1 MKLRQLFVAAAMAVL
16 AVVSCQKNAL
26 PETSDQE
33 QEYVTVQLGMG
44 GELDVTYEPM
54 TRGNDNNDLYGIQ
67 VYSAPKDQENP
78 SWSYYAYGLFDDVN
92 DLTVS
97 LLKGFQYKF
106 VATMVVDGKSKI
118 TNYSTNKYSYPFYVL
133 GQESGRK
140 LLDNKFTYGAG
151 SHISDIGSGYSY
163 LIEGSSNESYY
174 RPNTDRYYG
183 ELVGYVPED
192 SSNDKAKIKMVRTS
206 FQATFQAKGKLAVT
220 GQLEILMDDAPAVV
234 LDLANEKKHSD
245 YYTFQYVK
253 KAHDN
258 KNSYEEKIDVSI
270 NWYYQNEDGSTVT
283 VPLGTHKITY
293 PRVQNT
299 VLHINLENTNID
311 GGIGF
316 ELTEAGEMALG
327 EEYTIN
333 DGNNVDTEI
342 DPNK

>member
-1 MKLRQLFVAAAMAVL
+1 MKLRHLFVAAAMAVV

-44 GELDVTYEPM
+44 GELDITYEPM

-78 SWSYYAYGLFDDVN
+78 SWSYYANGLFDDVS
-92 DLTVS
+92 DITVS

-118 TNYSTNKYSYPFYVL
+118 YSTSENGYHYPFYVF
-133 GQESGRK
+133 GQGGFGS
-140 LLDNKFTYGAG
+140 LDNKFTYSA
-151 SHISDIGSGYSY
+151 SSYISYIDVGCSFLKDQSD
-163 LIEGSSNESYY
+163 YY

-220 GQLEILMDDAPAVV
+220 GQLEILMAKAPAVV

-299 VLHINLENTNID
+299 VLHINLENTNVD

-316 ELTEAGEMALG
+316 ELTEAGEMAAG
-327 EEYTIN
+327 AEYTIN
-333 DGNNVDTEI
+333 DGGNIDTEI

>member
-1 MKLRQLFVAAAMAVL
+1 MKLRQLFVAAAMAVV

-78 SWSYYAYGLFDDVN
+78 SWSYYAYGIFDDVN

-118 TNYSTNKYSYPFYVL
+118 YYSTFKNGYDDPFYVH
-133 GQESGRK
+133 GQGYDS
-140 LLDNKFTYGAG
+140 LDNKFTYSA
-151 SHISDIGSGYSY
+151 SYCISCIDDGYSRLKDTY
-163 LIEGSSNESYY
+163 YYY

-220 GQLEILMDDAPAVV
+220 GQLEILMDEAPAVV

-270 NWYYQNEDGSTVT
+270 NWYYQNEDGSTVA

-299 VLHINLENTNID
+299 VLHINLENTNVD

>member
-1 MKLRQLFVAAAMAVL
+1 MKLRQLFVAAAMAVV

-78 SWSYYAYGLFDDVN
+78 SWSYYAYGTFDDVD

-118 TNYSTNKYSYPFYVL
+118 YCSTSNNGYHYPFYVF
-133 GQESGRK
+133 GQGSYGS
-140 LLDNKFTYGAG
+140 LDNKFTYSA
-151 SHISDIGSGYSY
+151 SSYISYIDAGYSV
-163 LIEGSSNESYY
+163 LKDQSNYY

-220 GQLEILMDDAPAVV
+220 GQLEILMDEAPAVV
-234 LDLANEKKHSD
+234 LDLANEKKHTD
-245 YYTFQYVK
+245 YYTFRFVK
-253 KAHDN
+253 DAHDN

-299 VLHINLENTNID
+299 VLHINLENTNVD

-316 ELTEAGEMALG
+316 ELTEVGEMTLG

>member
-1 MKLRQLFVAAAMAVL
+1 MKLRQLFVAAAMAVV
-16 AVVSCQKNAL
+16 AVVSCQKNAVL
-26 PETSDQE
+26 ETPVQD

-54 TRGNDNNDLYGIQ
+54 TRGNDNDDLYGIQ
-67 VYSAPKDQENP
+67 VYAAPKDQENP

-106 VATMVVDGKSKI
+106 VATMVVDAKSKI
-118 TNYSTNKYSYPFYVL
+118 YYDNYYNAYHNPFYVY
-133 GQESGRK
+133 GQEGGCNS
-140 LLDNKFTYGAG
+140 LDNKFTYSA
-151 SHISDIGSGYSY
+151 SSYMSSINSGWSY
-163 LIEGSSNESYY
+163 FKNLSYY
-174 RPNTDRYYG
+174 HRPNTDRYYG

-220 GQLEILMDDAPAVV
+220 GQLEILMNEAPAVV

-245 YYTFQYVK
+245 YYTFYYVK
-253 KAHDN
+253 DAHDN
-258 KNSYEEKIDVSI
+258 KNSYEEKIPVSI

-299 VLHINLENTNID
+299 VLHINLENTNVD

>member
-1 MKLRQLFVAAAMAVL
+1 MKLRHLFVAAAMAVV

-78 SWSYYAYGLFDDVN
+78 SWSYYAYGLFDDVS
-92 DLTVS
+92 DITVS

-106 VATMVVDGKSKI
+106 VATMVVDGK
-118 TNYSTNKYSYPFYVL
+118 NKLYCYTDGYHTPFWR
-133 GQESGRK
+133 GG
-140 LLDNKFTYGAG
+140 DNTFGNEAISDNFTYSSLNYLPYIDDG
-151 SHISDIGSGYSY
+151 DSY
-163 LIEGSSNESYY
+163 LICRNSYG

-220 GQLEILMDDAPAVV
+220 GQLEILMDKAPAVV

-245 YYTFQYVK
+245 YYTFYYVK

-270 NWYYQNEDGSTVT
+270 NWYYQNEDGSTVA

-299 VLHINLENTNID
+299 VLHINLENTNVD

-316 ELTEAGEMALG
+316 ELTEAGEMAAG
-327 EEYTIN
+327 AEYTIN
-333 DGNNVDTEI
+333 DGGNIDTEI

>member
-1 MKLRQLFVAAAMAVL
+1 MKLRHLFVAAAMAVV

-44 GELDVTYEPM
+44 GELDITYEPM

-78 SWSYYAYGLFDDVN
+78 SWSYYAYGTFDDVN

-118 TNYSTNKYSYPFYVL
+118 YYSTSKNGYHNPFYVH
-133 GQESGRK
+133 GQVSGFDS
-140 LLDNKFTYGAG
+140 LDNKFTYSAG
-151 SHISDIGSGYSY
+151 SYIPYIDYGYSY
-163 LIEGSSNESYY
+163 LKDKSYY
-174 RPNTDRYYG
+174 SRPNTDRYYG

-220 GQLEILMDDAPAVV
+220 GQLEILMDNALAVV

-245 YYTFQYVK
+245 YYTFYYVK
-253 KAHDN
+253 DAHDN

-283 VPLGTHKITY
+283 VPLGTHKIAY
-293 PRVQNT
+293 ARVRNT
-299 VLHINLENTNID
+299 VLHINLENTNVD

-316 ELTEAGEMALG
+316 ELTEAGEMAAG
-327 EEYTIN
+327 AEYTIN
-333 DGNNVDTEI
+333 DGGNIDTEI

>member
-1 MKLRQLFVAAAMAVL
+1 MKLRHLFVAAAMAVV

-44 GELDVTYEPM
+44 GELDITYEPM
-54 TRGNDNNDLYGIQ
+54 TRGNNNNDLYGIQ

-78 SWSYYAYGLFDDVN
+78 SWSYYAYGTFDDVN

-118 TNYSTNKYSYPFYVL
+118 YYSTSKNGYYFPFYVH
-133 GQESGRK
+133 GPGYDS
-140 LLDNKFTYGAG
+140 LDNKFTYSASSYIAYIDDGY
-151 SHISDIGSGYSY
+151 SRLKDISD
-163 LIEGSSNESYY
+163 YY

-220 GQLEILMDDAPAVV
+220 GQLEILMDKAPAVV

-245 YYTFQYVK
+245 YYTFDYVK

-270 NWYYQNEDGSTVT
+270 NWYYQNEDGSTVA

-299 VLHINLENTNID
+299 VLHINLENTNVD